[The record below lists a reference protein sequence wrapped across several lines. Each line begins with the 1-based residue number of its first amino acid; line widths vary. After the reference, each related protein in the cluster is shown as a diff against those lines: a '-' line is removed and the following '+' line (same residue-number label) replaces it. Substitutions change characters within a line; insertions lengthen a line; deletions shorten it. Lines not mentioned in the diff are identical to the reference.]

1 MKTKSKEVIQ
11 GYVLTSAKYD
21 FSRFEK
27 LILYKLVE
35 IAQDDLKG
43 KKLNAGYSINRSLF
57 DDVILEIPIKDI
69 MPDGS
74 KNHYQVKKALVS
86 LRNKTIEYEDDEEWR
101 VIGIIE
107 KPIIKKYS
115 DKLIFEVQPLI
126 WEVLLN
132 FTKGH
137 SKYELNAAMSFK
149 SVYAMRFFEMF
160 SKNLKPLS
168 FSIET
173 IKERFGLKDKYTNRP
188 SDFIKRVI
196 LPAKKELDLKSEYSF
211 NYSVHKEGR
220 QISYIK
226 FVPYYIASN
235 RNQELYEQDL
245 RKKTSLRFDLSREFI
260 QYLKRLGF
268 SNDGI
273 RNNLKLLK
281 EANQKIDLY
290 DFLKKVARKAN
301 EAKSPPAYIIGALKK
316 YLKNKDSEVPVDPK
330 QSAQIADLLSSV
342 SSKKTFKE

>member
-57 DDVILEIPIKDI
+57 DDVILEVPIKDL

-74 KNHYQVKKALVS
+74 KNHYQVKKALVG
-86 LRNKTIEYEDDEEWR
+86 LRNKTIEYEDDKEWR
-101 VIGIIE
+101 IIGIIE
-107 KPIIKKYS
+107 KPTIKKYS

-126 WEVLLN
+126 WESILN

-137 SKYELNAAMSFK
+137 SKYELNAAMNFK

-188 SDFIKRVI
+188 SDFVKRVI
-196 LPAKKELDLKSEYSF
+196 IPAKKELDLKSEYSF

-245 RKKTSLRFDLSREFI
+245 IKRTSLRFDLSREFI
-260 QYLKRLGF
+260 QYLNSLGF
-268 SNDGI
+268 NNDGI
-273 RNNLKLLK
+273 KNNLKLFK
-281 EANQKIDLY
+281 EANEKIDLY
-290 DFLKKVARKAN
+290 DFLKKVSRNAN
-301 EAKSPPAYIIGALKK
+301 EAKNPPAYIIGALKK
-316 YLKNKDSEVPVDPK
+316 YLKSKDSEIPVDPK
-330 QSAQIADLLSSV
+330 KSAQIADLLSHV